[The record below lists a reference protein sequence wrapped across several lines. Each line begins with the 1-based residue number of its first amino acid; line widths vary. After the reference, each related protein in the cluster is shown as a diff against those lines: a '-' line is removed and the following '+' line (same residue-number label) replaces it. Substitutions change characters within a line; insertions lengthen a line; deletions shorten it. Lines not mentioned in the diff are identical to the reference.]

1 MIDWMTGNKKD
12 DIILFKMTD
21 DKELKPTKQVEMN
34 TDRKGVDENPQLDMP
49 VEEKAV
55 PPPGDPYLVGFAI
68 KKNWGWYQIESEVL
82 LLREK
87 DLDGPTLIQNI
98 IRATGLTNDDLEN
111 PKENEII
118 ILSLCPVSRRFV
130 SRTRDMRR
138 VFQG

>member
-21 DKELKPTKQVEMN
+21 DKELKNKEVKLN
-34 TDRKGVDENPQLDMP
+34 TDRPEQESNPVDQEVAL
-49 VEEKAV
+49 
-55 PPPGDPYLVGFAI
+55 PPGDPYLVGFAI